1 MSGVEKD
8 KKKVINHGAGPN
20 KFALKCLLKLQLP
33 FIFSVL
39 LSPAMSPD
47 FFSRLRLRVK
57 KIGSGIT
64 QKISTPTDKP
74 IFCPK
79 NGKNRFT
86 QYQKI

>member
-1 MSGVEKD
+1 M
-8 KKKVINHGAGPN
+8 
-20 KFALKCLLKLQLP
+20 
-33 FIFSVL
+33 FIKITTSFHFFSVAEPIHV
-39 LSPAMSPD
+39 SPALAPD